1 MTVAESTSTTITQ
14 EIPNAGIK
22 LIYVKGTSAA
32 DNDTITVDGLATV
45 KGAFLQGYAA
55 NSVATTGTAATMT
68 FATNVI
74 TLTNGGTATW
84 SGIVWG
90 Y

>member
-1 MTVAESTSTTITQ
+1 MTVAEATSKTIHQ
-14 EIPNAGIK
+14 EIPNCGVKIY
-22 LIYVKGTSAA
+22 YVKGTSAA
-32 DNDTITVDGLATV
+32 DNDTITVAGLSTV

-55 NSVATTGTAATMT
+55 NTVVTTGTAATMT

-74 TLTNGGTATW
+74 TLTNGGTAVW